1 MDQNESF
8 FDLSHSLHQLGWASP
23 YARECE
29 LETPKPKLSNSCCYL
44 SVMCWSWCRS
54 AELHIHVQLFTQHL
68 SMILGFDLDGMSIF

>member
-1 MDQNESF
+1 MNPFLIYLIASISWE
-8 FDLSHSLHQLGWASP
+8 GASP

-29 LETPKPKLSNSCCYL
+29 LETPKPKLSYSCCYL

-54 AELHIHVQLFTQHL
+54 AELHIHAQLFTQHP